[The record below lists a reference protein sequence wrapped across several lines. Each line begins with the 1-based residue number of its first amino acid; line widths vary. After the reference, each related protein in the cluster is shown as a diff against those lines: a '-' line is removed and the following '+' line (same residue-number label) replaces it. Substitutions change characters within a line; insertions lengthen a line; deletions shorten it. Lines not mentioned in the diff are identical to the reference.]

1 MVARSLSV
9 PFTPLLDSLLDS
21 LRGWLVPR
29 VAAPPRTTDAAVG
42 RLARPGRSL
51 ILRDLREKVV
61 EYRSNNP
68 DPTGGTPTE
77 NDFATVRLEIF
88 GPDGALIGRTEGA
101 GRMLYREPADGHF
114 VAYFGERIVLDD
126 GNVVRAGGL
135 VDDARLTAGE
145 FASFPA
151 VVVAG
156 PLHGAVGYRQ
166 FRPLVKES
174 HTVYESALVLY
185 RK

>member
-1 MVARSLSV
+1 MASRPL
-9 PFTPLLDSLLDS
+9 PLLLDQAVS
-21 LRGWLVPR
+21 RLRARL
-29 VAAPPRTTDAAVG
+29 AAPPPTISDSVG

-61 EYRSNNP
+61 AYSSTNS
-68 DPTGGTPTE
+68 DPTGRTPTE

-88 GPDGALIGRTEGA
+88 GPDGKQIGHTQGA
-101 GRMLYREPADGHF
+101 GQMLYRDPTDGHF
-114 VAYFGERIVLDD
+114 VAYFGEQITLDD
-126 GNVVRAGGL
+126 GHVIRAGGL

-156 PLHGAVGYRQ
+156 PLRGAIGYRT
-166 FRPLVKES
+166 FRPLVKDS
-174 HTVYESALVLY
+174 HSEYESALVLFL
-185 RK
+185 K